1 MRVLLLSICAPVFL
15 GAQDA
20 PSFAR
25 DVATV
30 LVANCIGCHAPSV
43 KMGGLDMDS
52 HESLLKGGQ
61 HGTVV
66 VPGKSEE
73 SRLYWMITGRMQP
86 RMPLDGKSLAAGE
99 IEIIKKWIDS
109 GARPPTPGEIKP
121 LSQLLQSQVV
131 DIKPKALVK
140 PQIFSM
146 AYRPDGKLLALGG
159 HKEVRLVDP
168 ATGKTIATLRGHAQA
183 VSAVS
188 FSRDGQWLAAAGG
201 LPARQGEVKIWN
213 VEARTAAH
221 TIQSH
226 TDCIYAVAFSPDG
239 KLLATASFDKFIK
252 QWDVEPGQ
260 EVRTLKDH
268 IDAVYA
274 LAFTPDGKRIVSG
287 AADRSV
293 KVWDAAS
300 GERLYTFTDPLDGLN
315 TIALD
320 PSGKRVAAAG
330 LDKTIRVWGLGE
342 KGGALVNTLI
352 AHEDAILKVAYSPD
366 GMTLISTAA
375 DNTIKVLKA
384 DDLAE
389 IKTLE
394 NQPDWVLALEFAPDG
409 KSFAAGRY
417 DGSLS
422 IYRTTD
428 YRDLLEAFRAS
439 R

>member
-1 MRVLLLSICAPVFL
+1 MRVLLLSMFAPVFL
-15 GAQDA
+15 WAQDA

-30 LVANCIGCHAPSV
+30 LAANCLGCHAPSV
-43 KMGGLDMDS
+43 KMGGLDMDT

-61 HGTVV
+61 HGSVV

-73 SRLYWMITGRMQP
+73 SRLYLMIAGRMQP

-99 IEIIKKWIDS
+99 IEIIRRWIDS
-109 GARPPTPGEIKP
+109 GARPPAAGEIKP
-121 LSQLLQSQVV
+121 LSQMVQSTVV
-131 DIKPKALVK
+131 DVKPKAPVK

-146 AYRPDGKLLALGG
+146 AYRPDGKVLALGG
-159 HKEVRLVDP
+159 YKEVRLVDP
-168 ATGKTIATLRGHAQA
+168 ATGKRIAILSGHAQA
-183 VSAVS
+183 IRALS
-188 FSRDGQWLAAAGG
+188 FSSDGKWLAAAGG
-201 LPARQGEVKIWN
+201 LPARQGEVKVWN
-213 VEARTAAH
+213 QEARVAVH
-221 TIQSH
+221 TIHSH
-226 TDCIYAVAFSPDG
+226 TDCIYGVAFSPDG
-239 KLLATASFDKFIK
+239 KLLATASFDKLVK
-252 QWDVEPGQ
+252 LWNVETGQ
-260 EVRTLKDH
+260 EVRTFKDH
-268 IDAVYA
+268 IDAIYA

-293 KVWDAAS
+293 KVWDVAS

-315 TIALD
+315 TIALH
-320 PSGKRVAAAG
+320 PSGQRVAAGG
-330 LDKTIRVWGLGE
+330 LDKTIRVWELGE

-352 AHEDAILKVAYSPD
+352 AHEDAILKLAYSPD
-366 GMTLISTAA
+366 GKTLVSTAT
-375 DNTIKVLKA
+375 DNTIKVLRA

-394 NQPDWVLALEFAPDG
+394 SQPDWVLALEFAPDG

-428 YRDLLEAFRAS
+428 YRDVLETFRAS